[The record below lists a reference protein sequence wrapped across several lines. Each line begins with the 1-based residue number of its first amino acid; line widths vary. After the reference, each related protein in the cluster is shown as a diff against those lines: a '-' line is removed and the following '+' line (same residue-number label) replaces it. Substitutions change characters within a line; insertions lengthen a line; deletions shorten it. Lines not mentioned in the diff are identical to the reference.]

1 MEENIPNI
9 ELIMHDP
16 IELLPDNNE
25 SINNINNEINNINE
39 KDNNNILPKI
49 KQNNNNNDPL
59 NNPYIIN
66 EIENANQ
73 HGKMST
79 KIIGLNKTYLI
90 CCCCKKV
97 KAINNLYLCL
107 EPNEKFGLLGYNG
120 SGKTTTFKSI
130 TNEILYDSGKISL
143 LGYDNKKEFNRV
155 RQKIGYCPQVNPLFD
170 FMKVKEIIQFY
181 LDLKTSNEN
190 ETVNSICEKFD
201 LNKYLDTYCI
211 HLSGGNKRKL
221 TVAIA
226 LMNKPNLLL
235 LDEPSTGVDPL
246 SKRIM
251 WKNINELTNNNHIFN
266 MILTTHSMEES
277 EILCDRVGWLDKG
290 NFICIGNP
298 EQLKLQNSPG
308 YKLHIKFDDSF
319 MNLDVLFLS
328 NQIILQT
335 YQNISSLVQK
345 FEKYY
350 NFILD
355 NSEIVPYLEALIDFI
370 HKIKNYTKK
379 VELNEIGKDFSFDL
393 IIEVIEKQEKY
404 LFSQIINIKNKEVK
418 ISVLIIGL
426 ESLEHIL
433 TSFK

>member
-1 MEENIPNI
+1 M
-9 ELIMHDP
+9 
-16 IELLPDNNE
+16 
-25 SINNINNEINNINE
+25 
-39 KDNNNILPKI
+39 
-49 KQNNNNNDPL
+49 
-59 NNPYIIN
+59 
-66 EIENANQ
+66 
-73 HGKMST
+73 
-79 KIIGLNKTYLI
+79 
-90 CCCCKKV
+90 
-97 KAINNLYLCL
+97 
-107 EPNEKFGLLGYNG
+107 
-120 SGKTTTFKSI
+120 
-130 TNEILYDSGKISL
+130 
-143 LGYDNKKEFNRV
+143 
-155 RQKIGYCPQVNPLFD
+155 
-170 FMKVKEIIQFY
+170 
-181 LDLKTSNEN
+181 
-190 ETVNSICEKFD
+190 NSICEKFD

-251 WKNINELTNNNHIFN
+251 WKNINELSNNNDIFN

-350 NFILD
+350 NFILG

-426 ESLEHIL
+426 ESLENIL